1 MNDPEFAW
9 PRAGTEIN
17 PPVDAWP
24 HRAILHTEYRA
35 RSSAI
40 IAGGYRSAAELIH
53 EAIEEGRG
61 PIDVLAGPLVFNWRH
76 HIEVHLKANL
86 EYMRR
91 AAHMEQAPN
100 LGHDLLRLWAGH
112 QNVYARFDVELSKD
126 DRAAER
132 AARSLLGQLHAL
144 DPGSF
149 HFRYPVD
156 RSGGEL
162 RVPDELNVV
171 AFHRAMLALSNYL
184 GAVIDHL
191 DAALEPQREFEAELR
206 AEFLAEMR
214 DELGP

>member
-1 MNDPEFAW
+1 MSDSDYAW
-9 PRAGTEIN
+9 PRAGQEIN

-24 HRAILHTEYRA
+24 HRAILHTEYRG
-35 RSSAI
+35 RSSAM
-40 IAGGYRSAAELIH
+40 IAWGYRSAAELIH
-53 EAIEEGRG
+53 EAIAGGRG

-91 AAHMEQAPN
+91 AAQMDALHN
-100 LGHDLLRLWAGH
+100 VGHDLLKLWKEH
-112 QNVYARFDVELSKD
+112 QDVYTHFSIELTKD
-126 DRAAER
+126 DLTAER

-144 DPGSF
+144 DPTSF

-156 RSGGEL
+156 RSGAEL

-171 AFHRAMLALSNYL
+171 AFHNAMHALSNYL
-184 GAVIDHL
+184 AAVIDHL
-191 DAALEPQREFEAELR
+191 DAALEPQREFEAEMR

-214 DELGP
+214 AELGP